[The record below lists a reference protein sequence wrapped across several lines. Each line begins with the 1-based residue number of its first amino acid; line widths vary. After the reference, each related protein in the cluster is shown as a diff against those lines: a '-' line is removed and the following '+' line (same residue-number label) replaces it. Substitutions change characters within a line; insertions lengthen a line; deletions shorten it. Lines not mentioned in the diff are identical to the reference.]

1 MDRNIDQ
8 TRAQVERPRRHRMG
22 MNLKHLATGVALLGT
37 VAAGL
42 AGLRNEA
49 GGVPRAAH
57 AASGITAPV
66 IRWCYSCTYPTITA
80 SNYHFNPLTVD
91 ISGIDFTPGGAV
103 HVDLMVAYITFA
115 PTPTLD
121 ESSVTPVPES
131 TPALEESAPE
141 AMASVDTK
149 ASYTLDL
156 PLGNGE
162 VYHVVGG
169 RFTSTLA
176 APSSTCGSFITWL
189 VATDQATGMTSTSHK
204 VGIGFKC
211 S

>member
-8 TRAQVERPRRHRMG
+8 TREQVERPRRHRMG
-22 MNLKHLATGVALLGT
+22 MNVKHIATSLALLGT

-42 AGLRNEA
+42 AGLRGEA

-57 AASGITAPV
+57 AASGTTIYGP
-66 IRWCYSCTYPTITA
+66 CYGCMLIGPTITA
-80 SNYHFNPLTVD
+80 SNYHLDPLTID

-103 HVDLMVAYITFA
+103 HVDLMVTYITFA
-115 PTPTLD
+115 PTPTPD
-121 ESSVTPVPES
+121 ESSVTPVPKP

-141 AMASVDTK
+141 AVASMDTK

-156 PLGNGE
+156 PLGNGQ

-176 APSSTCGSFITWL
+176 APSSTCGWFSTWL
-189 VATDQATGMTSTSHK
+189 VATDQATGRTSTSDK
-204 VGIGFKC
+204 LWTGFKC